1 MSERT
6 RRPRPRASPPSS
18 DRSESDA
25 SHRARPPRPASR
37 ASSRGSTSA
46 SPASAP
52 PASASAPPHSNG
64 GPVSARKAPHR
75 EPRKKG
81 KPRSFKLPKEYT
93 SIEWGDDAVGD
104 AAAQS
109 SAIAGGRAGRVT
121 FADGAVF
128 EGSFDEATASGEGR
142 VFRDGLLVCEG
153 IFDGRRLVEG
163 FSTKTGWIKGAYTKQ
178 IEEDLRQERAER
190 AAIVEGAIEEGR
202 RKAHHKEQELVRQVH
217 RLERSLKG
225 QGGGKADAAQ
235 LASELHDERLKS
247 SRLLARLQT
256 VQEQEV
262 SAGKGGGHLEKHRVE
277 TLKALVGAEEEEHD
291 EATDVIIAEV
301 KTMKSKS
308 SRGWCGNCNRK
319 LPRAGQMTGFC
330 SDECRNTGRY
340 VKT

>member
-1 MSERT
+1 M
-6 RRPRPRASPPSS
+6 
-18 DRSESDA
+18 
-25 SHRARPPRPASR
+25 
-37 ASSRGSTSA
+37 
-46 SPASAP
+46 
-52 PASASAPPHSNG
+52 
-64 GPVSARKAPHR
+64 
-75 EPRKKG
+75 
-81 KPRSFKLPKEYT
+81 
-93 SIEWGDDAVGD
+93 GD

-340 VKT
+340 VKTRRGQEWGRTAGSARRRAGGGRGRAGGGRGAGGGH

>member
-37 ASSRGSTSA
+37 ASSRGSASA

-52 PASASAPPHSNG
+52 PA
-64 GPVSARKAPHR
+64 SARKAPHR

-93 SIEWGDDAVGD
+93 SIEWGDTVGD

-217 RLERSLKG
+217 RLERSLNG
-225 QGGGKADAAQ
+225 QGGGKADAAK

-262 SAGKGGGHLEKHRVE
+262 ATGKGGGHLDKHRVE
-277 TLKALVGAEEEEHD
+277 TLKALMGAEEEEHD
-291 EATDVIIAEV
+291 EATDVIIAEA

-308 SRGWCGNCNRK
+308 SRGWCGNGNRK
-319 LPRAGQMTGFC
+319 VPRAGQMTGFC
-330 SDECRNTGRY
+330 SDE
-340 VKT
+340 